1 MPPGASYKPRPPT
14 CMGCSRDSPNRKIA
28 SVGEISFMVISFGR
42 SCSLDAPPPRYTNV
56 SLYWVAQV
64 RRGGPPPGGT
74 YRCGYRADG
83 RYRHLS
89 GRGAATSA
97 GSRADHRDGAQT
109 IRSRRATCESALEC
123 CMFFL
128 LMRRRPPRSEVT
140 AGLDTEI
147 H

>member
-1 MPPGASYKPRPPT
+1 LY
-14 CMGCSRDSPNRKIA
+14 
-28 SVGEISFMVISFGR
+28 
-42 SCSLDAPPPRYTNV
+42 APPPRYTNV

-109 IRSRRATCESALEC
+109 IRSRRATC
-123 CMFFL
+123 
-128 LMRRRPPRSEVT
+128 
-140 AGLDTEI
+140 
-147 H
+147 

>member
-1 MPPGASYKPRPPT
+1 
-14 CMGCSRDSPNRKIA
+14 
-28 SVGEISFMVISFGR
+28 
-42 SCSLDAPPPRYTNV
+42 LDAPPPRYTNV

-109 IRSRRATCESALEC
+109 IRSRRATCESALEWLHVSRTSVV
-123 CMFFL
+123 M
-128 LMRRRPPRSEVT
+128 
-140 AGLDTEI
+140 DTE
-147 H
+147 

>member
-1 MPPGASYKPRPPT
+1 
-14 CMGCSRDSPNRKIA
+14 
-28 SVGEISFMVISFGR
+28 
-42 SCSLDAPPPRYTNV
+42 LDAPPPRYTNV

-109 IRSRRATCESALEC
+109 IRSRRATCESALEWLHVSRTSVV
-123 CMFFL
+123 MDTEKRSHSWVGHRNTL
-128 LMRRRPPRSEVT
+128 PPRRCRRGARQS
-140 AGLDTEI
+140 
-147 H
+147 